1 MAEHERLVDRAMRAC
16 LRPAEEGGITAVVS
30 AVITVYR
37 LRLST
42 SSGGG
47 DRAKCV
53 PLWLATRAASTSSGC
68 TADTDRRVD
77 GRKVPVLRWLRW
89 NSCGRLAATLPHPL
103 RRRRRAGRHDM
114 GLGVGP
120 ARLPLPCRGCKLP
133 TATSIPSKGKKR
145 KRKKNISDC

>member
-77 GRKVPVLRWLRW
+77 GRGGCGGTPVADWQPRCRTLFVD
-89 NSCGRLAATLPHPL
+89 GGAPAGFTLPL
-103 RRRRRAGRHDM
+103 Q
-114 GLGVGP
+114 
-120 ARLPLPCRGCKLP
+120 
-133 TATSIPSKGKKR
+133 
-145 KRKKNISDC
+145 